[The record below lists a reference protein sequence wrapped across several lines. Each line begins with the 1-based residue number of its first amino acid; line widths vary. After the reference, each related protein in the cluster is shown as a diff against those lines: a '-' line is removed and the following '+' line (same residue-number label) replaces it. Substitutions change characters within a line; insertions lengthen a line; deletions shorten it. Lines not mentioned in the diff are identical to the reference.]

1 MAVRTGKVTGR
12 REAHY
17 DSYQDLLNDADRLNC
32 GEVRLLGN
40 WTLGQIFGHL
50 SRSMETSIDGIS
62 YKAPWPIRVIV
73 RLFMRQRMITRPMS
87 AGFTLP
93 SRAAEFLVP
102 GPTSTDE
109 GLAGLRT
116 AIQRLHD
123 ETERAPHPVLGE
135 MSLDEWDSFHLRH
148 AEMHMSFA
156 VPVKVTAGAS

>member
-1 MAVRTGKVTGR
+1 
-12 REAHY
+12 
-17 DSYQDLLNDADRLNC
+17 LNDADRLAG

-40 WTLGQIFGHL
+40 WSLGQILTHL
-50 SRSMETSIDGIS
+50 SRSMETSIDGMS
-62 YKAPWPIRVIV
+62 YKAPWPIRAIV

-102 GPTSTDE
+102 GPTSTDD
-109 GLAGLRT
+109 GLASLRT
-116 AIQRLHD
+116 AVQRLRD

-156 VPVKVTAGAS
+156 VPAKVTAGAS